1 LKGWEKKMNSTSQG
15 AIQAPEGMEIK
26 GEIKPDYSRV
36 LTKDALQF
44 VADIANKFEKTR
56 QGLLEKRET
65 RQAKWDAGELPDF
78 LPETKQIR
86 DGDWKI
92 AGVPD
97 DLQKRWVELTG
108 PTERKMVINAL
119 NSGADVFMTDFEDA
133 LSPTWEN
140 IVEGH
145 IAMLD
150 YWSGEL
156 SFADPK
162 SGKSYE
168 VGPNPAM
175 LLVRP
180 RGWHLDE
187 DHILLDGKPIS
198 ASFVDFGLYFYH
210 CAKRILDR
218 GTGPYFYLPKLE
230 SHQEAK
236 LWNDVFVYAQNALG
250 LPVGTIKTTVLIET
264 LPAAFEM
271 DEILYEMRDHIVG
284 LNIGRWDYIF
294 SFIKVLRNKP
304 EYTLP
309 DRQQV
314 VMGQAF
320 LGAYARLL
328 VQTCH
333 KRGAF
338 AMGGMAAQIPNRR
351 EPEINEKAMAAV
363 KKDKEREVNEGCD
376 GSWVAHPD
384 LVPVARE
391 VFERLMQGDNQ
402 MGTIPAGDEVTRDD
416 LLEIHQGTRTEEGLR
431 TNIRVGI
438 QYIEA
443 WLRGNGAVPLYNLME
458 DAATA
463 EISRTQ
469 LWQWQ
474 KHGAALEDGRKV
486 TAEIVDE
493 LLTDEM
499 AKLRNV
505 LGAELYDS
513 GRFPEAIQIFKSL
526 SESEELAPFLTLP
539 AYKLLS

>member
-1 LKGWEKKMNSTSQG
+1 MKNTNTKT
-15 AIQAPEGMEIK
+15 IQVPEGMDIK
-26 GEIKPDYSRV
+26 GQIKPGYEHV

-44 VADIANKFEKTR
+44 VADIARKFDHTR
-56 QGLLEKRET
+56 QELLKTRET
-65 RQAKWDAGELPDF
+65 RQAKWDAGALPDF
-78 LPETKQIR
+78 LPGTKEIR

-133 LSPTWEN
+133 LSPTWAN

-145 IAMLD
+145 IALLD
-150 YWSGEL
+150 YWSGDL
-156 SFADPK
+156 VFTDPK
-162 SGKSYE
+162 SGKNYE

-187 DHILLDGKPIS
+187 DHILLNGKPI
-198 ASFVDFGLYFYH
+198 AGSFVDFGLYFYH
-210 CAKRILDR
+210 CAKKILDR

-236 LWNDVFVYAQNALG
+236 LWNDVFVHAQNALG
-250 LPVGTIKTTVLIET
+250 LPIGTVKATVLVET

-271 DEILYEMRDHIVG
+271 DEILYVMRDHIVG
-284 LNIGRWDYIF
+284 LNVGRWDYIF
-294 SFIKVLRNKP
+294 SYIKVLRNKP

-351 EPEINEKAMAAV
+351 EPETNALAMAAV

-402 MGTIPAGDEVTRDD
+402 MDTIPGGSVVTRDD

-486 TAEIVDE
+486 TTEMVDE
-493 LLTDEM
+493 LLIDEM
-499 AKLRNV
+499 AKLRDV

-513 GRFPEAIQIFKSL
+513 GRFPEAIEIFKSL
-526 SESEELAPFLTLP
+526 SESDELAPFLTLP